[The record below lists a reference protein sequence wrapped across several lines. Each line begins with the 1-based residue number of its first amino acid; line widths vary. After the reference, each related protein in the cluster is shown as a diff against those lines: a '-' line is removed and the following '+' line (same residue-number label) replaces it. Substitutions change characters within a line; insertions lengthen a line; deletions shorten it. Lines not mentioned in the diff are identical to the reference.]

1 MRAFFI
7 ENWILKMLSLKTFN
21 RFQAFGLH
29 VLISAC
35 LVAICYVLVFL
46 IWYPGLTAY
55 ASNVSNIFLLLLFVD
70 VVIGPIITLVIYNP
84 QKKEL
89 KRDLRIIGL
98 LQMLALLYG
107 LHTVFIVRP
116 VYLVFNAGQFDLTY
130 ANQIS
135 EKNTALV
142 SDNDFRRLPILGP
155 KLVSVELPKNPQL
168 LTEIILSSLQGGD
181 DTHTMPQYF
190 VTYTKQTSVI
200 LASIKPLDNLA
211 GMNKDNAQ
219 DINALIS
226 KYQGMKLNVG
236 YLPLKAKSQNLTVIV
251 SRTTGE
257 ILEMSILKPLP

>member
-1 MRAFFI
+1 MLL
-7 ENWILKMLSLKTFN
+7 LKAFN
-21 RFQAFGLH
+21 RYQAFGIH
-29 VLISAC
+29 MLISAISA
-35 LVAICYVLVFL
+35 LLCYALVFL
-46 IWYPGLTAY
+46 VWYPGLFAQ
-55 ASNVSNIFLLLLFVD
+55 ASNVANIFMLLLLVD
-70 VVIGPIITLVIYNP
+70 LVIGPVITLVIYNP

-89 KRDLRIIGL
+89 KRDLFIVGIV
-98 LQMLALLYG
+98 QILALLYG
-107 LHTVFIVRP
+107 LHTVFVVRP
-116 VYLVFNAGQFDLTY
+116 AYIVFNVGQFDLAY

-135 EKNTALV
+135 EKNKALV

-181 DTHTMPQYF
+181 DIHTMPQYF

-211 GMNKDNAQ
+211 SMNKDKAQ
-219 DINALIS
+219 DINVLIS